1 MQNLLEEFRAQGVPD
16 GEMEG
21 LLSDLQWLEML
32 GEWKA
37 MRWQGGKRLSDLKKD
52 TTGVPIG

>member
-1 MQNLLEEFRAQGVPD
+1 MPD